1 MQKNTW
7 RWNVLALAA
16 VLLFSGCSHEGT
28 DWKSATAADTT
39 EAYQQF
45 LKDHPKSSNAAQARS
60 RIDQLQDV
68 RDWQVAAAADTR
80 DAYQQYLT
88 QHADGKWAQEAHI
101 RIENFAQS
109 QSGSAGAA
117 GGNANSSAT
126 ASANNAAAAT
136 PAQTSA
142 SGAMEYVQL
151 GAFATQ
157 ARAQSQWQQLRTR
170 YAHEL
175 GALTPRFVPGR
186 SKLRHVVRLQVGVSS
201 RAQARSL
208 CAKLKAHSQS
218 CVPVTAVA
226 KRPHLPTIL
235 AGQNASIFGR

>member
-1 MQKNTW
+1 
-7 RWNVLALAA
+7 
-16 VLLFSGCSHEGT
+16 
-28 DWKSATAADTT
+28 
-39 EAYQQF
+39 
-45 LKDHPKSSNAAQARS
+45 
-60 RIDQLQDV
+60 
-68 RDWQVAAAADTR
+68 
-80 DAYQQYLT
+80 
-88 QHADGKWAQEAHI
+88 
-101 RIENFAQS
+101 
-109 QSGSAGAA
+109 
-117 GGNANSSAT
+117 
-126 ASANNAAAAT
+126 
-136 PAQTSA
+136 
-142 SGAMEYVQL
+142 MEYVQL

-226 KRPHLPTIL
+226 KRPHMPTIL
-235 AGQNASIFGR
+235 AGQNASVFGR